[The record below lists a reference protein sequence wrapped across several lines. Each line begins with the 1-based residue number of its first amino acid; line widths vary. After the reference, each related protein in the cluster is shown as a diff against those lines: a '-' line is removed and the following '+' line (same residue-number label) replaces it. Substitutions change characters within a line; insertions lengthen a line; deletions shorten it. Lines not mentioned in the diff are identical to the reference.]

1 MKVNEIKETKIIEE
15 LVRTEYIAEDG
26 TVFRDKEECEKYEK
40 SALFAVSQK
49 LKRIGHGSHE
59 DVWAEACTDNKV
71 EIFNAETE
79 EDIENIKR
87 YAYLVISANSSY
99 ITENS
104 RLLPDI
110 TAGHEVIILW
120 NYDKDYC
127 WTHGD
132 GSAEAFANSVKANV
146 AFMIEKAKKDKENK
160 KEKENT

>member
-1 MKVNEIKETKIIEE
+1 MKTNEIKRTKTVEE

-26 TVFRDKEECEKYEK
+26 TVFCDKEECEKYER

-49 LKRIGHGSHE
+49 LKRLAHGSHE
-59 DVWAEACTDNKV
+59 DIWDGACCDNDV

-99 ITENS
+99 ITEDS
-104 RLLPDI
+104 RLLPNI
-110 TAGHEVIILW
+110 TAGHEVIVFW

-127 WTHGD
+127 WAYGD
-132 GSAEAFANSVKANV
+132 GSAEALANSIKANI
-146 AFMIEKAKKDKENK
+146 AFMTERNK
-160 KEKENT
+160 K